1 MKITRNNFEG
11 YFTAYWDGNLTSAEI
26 RELHCF
32 LLLNEDLA
40 ELLEET
46 KDIKVIPETI
56 HYPRKA
62 LLRKDELHACPD
74 YYHIA
79 KAENCLSPEDLMFLK
94 HHPEQISPE
103 INYKKI
109 KLIPDTHLKYK
120 HKNKLYRPTYTK
132 TLLLKWGTFAATFIL
147 FLGITNL
154 WNYHTVSKADKLTES
169 HILIPHPET
178 VLPLCLPLP
187 VSQAQ
192 ITPTI
197 SLPDQLQPYRIKSDM
212 TFIFPSIRT
221 FAVTKIETAENH
233 YSLATGNSG
242 NISLLQPE
250 IFLAEEAR
258 EWRSS
263 VINSSTDNIFSSMIH
278 TGKLIAEKIKKEEVT
293 N

>member
-26 RELHCF
+26 RELHSF

-46 KDIKVIPETI
+46 KDIKVIPKTI
-56 HYPRKA
+56 PYPRKA

-94 HHPEQISPE
+94 HHPGQISPE

-120 HKNKLYRPTYTK
+120 HKNKLYHPIYK
-132 TLLLKWGTFAATFIL
+132 KSLLLWETLAATFIL
-147 FLGITNL
+147 FLGITHL
-154 WNYHTVSKADKLTES
+154 WNYHTVSKTDKLTENRMF
-169 HILIPHPET
+169 IPHPET
-178 VLPLCLPLP
+178 VIPSCLPLP

-192 ITPTI
+192 ITQTI
-197 SLPDQLQPYRIKSDM
+197 SLPNQLQPYRIKSDM
-212 TFIFPSIRT
+212 TLVSPSIRT
-221 FAVTKIETAENH
+221 FAITKIEVVENH
-233 YSLATGNSG
+233 YSLAIGNSG

-250 IFLAEEAR
+250 ILLAEEAR

-278 TGKLIAEKIKKEEVT
+278 TGKLIAEKIKKGEVT